1 MTRPGSLHPIALAT
15 ALLVVASCGSA
26 GSGAPAPTTVAPS
39 TPAAITATAT
49 SGSPTADSPTS
60 DSPTSGSPTAAS
72 GTPAS
77 TTTTWAGGEVACGQG
92 GTVALAS
99 FALATGDVGWRS
111 CSSALVWRRI
121 LGASAD
127 VVALVETGP
136 ADGASPSPADLVG
149 VATVDGHEVWRVALA
164 APQGPWPTGDA
175 TAGGIGAVL
184 VAGTDHAELAG
195 LELTTGAARW
205 RAEPRSDPVA
215 HGPDVVILGSTTGS
229 LQAIDRRTAVERWVS
244 PSAGGVDS
252 AVVEGD
258 VVVAAGSG
266 GTLAVDLATGVERWR
281 GEALQH
287 LVAGA
292 GVVVGQPPQ
301 DGPRDMGIRALDIA
315 TGATRWSAPGK
326 PSYGGVWAADGAS
339 VVVLVPPFNIGGITS
354 YALADGALR
363 WHQPNPVGEP
373 QLVVSDGGAVL
384 VWEGALAV
392 LDGGDGSTRWQR
404 TDPLGTPM
412 MSSVGANDT
421 TLFVAVNSRPWGD

>member
-49 SGSPTADSPTS
+49 ATSDSPTSGSATS
-60 DSPTSGSPTAAS
+60 DSPTSGSPTS
-72 GTPAS
+72 GTSAS

-127 VVALVETGP
+127 VVAMVETGP

-215 HGPDVVILGSTTGS
+215 HGP
-229 LQAIDRRTAVERWVS
+229 
-244 PSAGGVDS
+244 
-252 AVVEGD
+252 
-258 VVVAAGSG
+258 G